1 MRSRLAMFGHTTCG
15 VLVICSLLNS
25 GRAQTTKK
33 KDSTAFTYQLE
44 VGKRLFYTS
53 RAKQEFNRGTIESK
67 ENLEIWVLAENADG
81 SWHLLLQN
89 SVSSTRTD
97 AKGKPEELPTETG
110 WALCDFS
117 PDGHFT
123 HSWALDNLA
132 QFDLFLANI
141 FPPLPDDLSQ
151 ESISWE
157 SADRL
162 YGEID
167 RYVADRPKL
176 PERSWI
182 IKVTHTTP
190 LDEVYLMNQ
199 QSQIYVDLVKGIPV
213 YKKAEGIT
221 GYGKYAGK
229 NNAVVILDSI
239 NAFDALWAERYASE
253 VGALLQTDS
262 TYNDMLIQAERNPGQ
277 LNLQRS
283 TAEYLVSR
291 ANARITI
298 PEIRTR
304 LEILTARLPEDFT
317 QLTERVNRISK
328 YINKSAPDWTAT
340 GLDGQQHSLK
350 GLRGKVVLLDFW
362 YRRCPWCMRSMPL
375 VDQVAAHFNGQ
386 PVVVLGVNTDKDRD
400 DALFVIQKLKPTYAT
415 LSGRDLVK
423 KYGVTNY
430 PTFIVIDKNGL
441 VRSIRIGYEPDL
453 SDQLIEI
460 IEALL

>member
-1 MRSRLAMFGHTTCG
+1 MRFGRAKFSHTACG
-15 VLVICSLLNS
+15 ALVICVLLNS
-25 GRAQTTKK
+25 GHAQTSNKT
-33 KDSTAFTYQLE
+33 DGTAFTYRLE

-67 ENLEIWVLAENADG
+67 ENLEIWVLGQNTDG
-81 SWHLLLQN
+81 NWHLLIQN
-89 SVSSTRTD
+89 SSSSTRIE
-97 AKGKPEELPTETG
+97 AKGKQEELPTEIG

-123 HSWALDNLA
+123 HSWGLDNLA

-141 FPPLPDDLSQ
+141 FPPLPGDFTQ

-182 IKVTHTTP
+182 IRVSHATL
-190 LDEVYLMNQ
+190 LDDVYLMNQ
-199 QSQIYVDLVKGIPV
+199 KSLIYVDLVKGIPV

-221 GYGKYAGK
+221 GYGYYAGK
-229 NNAVVILDSI
+229 SNAIVILDSI
-239 NAFDALWAERYASE
+239 NAFDALWAERYARE
-253 VGALLQTDS
+253 VGASLQTDS
-262 TYNDMLIQAERNPGQ
+262 TYNDILIQAERNPAQ

-283 TAEYLVSR
+283 TAEYLMSR

-298 PEIRTR
+298 PEIKSQ
-304 LEILTARLPEDFT
+304 LDELAARLPEDFK
-317 QLTERVNRISK
+317 QVTERVNRTSK
-328 YINKSAPDWTAT
+328 FINKSAPDWTAS
-340 GLDGQQHSLK
+340 GFDGQQHSLND
-350 GLRGKVVLLDFW
+350 LRGKVVLLDFW
-362 YRRCPWCMRSMPL
+362 HRGCPWCIRSMPL
-375 VDQVAAHFNGQ
+375 IDQVAAHFKGQ
-386 PVVVLGVNTDKDRD
+386 PVVVLGVNTDQDID
-400 DALFVIQKLKPTYAT
+400 DALFVIQKLKPIYTN

-430 PTFIVIDKNGL
+430 PTFVVVDKNGL
-441 VRSIRIGYEPDL
+441 VRSIRIGYEREL